1 MEWCK
6 VERRSFAK
14 NVIKFPLSQSLELV
28 ESLMWADKEVDNNSN
43 FITLLWYLE
52 SENVFLEKKI
62 FWISDPE

>member
-28 ESLMWADKEVDNNSN
+28 ESLMWVDKEVDNNFN
-43 FITLLWYLE
+43 FITLLWFGE
-52 SENVFLEKKI
+52 WKCFLGKKI